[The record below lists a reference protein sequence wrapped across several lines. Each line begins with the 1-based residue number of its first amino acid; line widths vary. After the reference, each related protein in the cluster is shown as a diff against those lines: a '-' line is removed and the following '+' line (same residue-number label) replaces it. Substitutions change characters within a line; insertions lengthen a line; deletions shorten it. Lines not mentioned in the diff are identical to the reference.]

1 MDRKTTYVLNSV
13 VRELFEDGAS
23 LDASGG
29 ILSGR
34 LPDGTEVHTNIGPA
48 AKSVIDNV
56 SAYREA
62 QSPSWWQNLAGWF
75 GDKTGSEY
83 FRNVRD
89 DAMGPMR
96 RNIQKGVESV
106 QDNVNAFKSAQIQ
119 KAALAQAQRDQAE
132 AMANSGDEPGLWS
145 AITNSRPARALGRGL
160 GDLSKSRDAYY
171 WGTANLPPVERAG
184 KNAGFEAKW
193 IGSTGDGKPVDAST
207 RTSIAHALEDVA
219 GQNDPWYTKGMR
231 EMRQGAE
238 NIGASMA
245 DHPWL
250 WGGGLG
256 AAALAAGA
264 GAMYL
269 RKKKK
274 EANQA

>member
-13 VRELFEDGAS
+13 VRELFEDEAS

-29 ILSGR
+29 SLSGR
-34 LPDGTEVHTNIGPA
+34 LPDGTEVHTNIAPA
-48 AKSVIDNV
+48 IGGVTGGIN
-56 SAYREA
+56 AYRDA
-62 QSPSWWQNLAGWF
+62 HTPSLWRRGF
-75 GDKTGSEY
+75 GAIGDLFGIESM
-83 FRNVRD
+83 RNVRD
-89 DAMGPMR
+89 DVLDPRDRA
-96 RNIQKGVESV
+96 IQKGVESV
-106 QDNVNAFKSAQIQ
+106 QDNIDAYNSAQIERAVRE
-119 KAALAQAQRDQAE
+119 KNAADA
-132 AMANSGDEPGLWS
+132 ANAGPGLFAS
-145 AITNSRPARALGRGL
+145 FRDSRPVRWGAEKFGQA
-160 GDLSKSRDAYY
+160 SMNRDIHH
-171 WGTANLPPVERAG
+171 WGTANLPPIERAG

-193 IGSTGDGKPVDAST
+193 IGSTGDGKPVGAST
-207 RTSIAHALEDVA
+207 NTAIQHAIEDVA

-274 EANQA
+274 EANGR